1 MSPAVYKYV
10 VCSFRRQRKI
20 SYLEVKELKGRGG
33 KGGKGR
39 ERRRGKEGRERNG
52 REGKGRGAQDFHES
66 ERAAPHTEGCSCSLE
81 ELMLGPAWRQTSCVS
96 QAEIATSL

>member
-39 ERRRGKEGRERNG
+39 ERRRGKEGRERDG
-52 REGKGRGAQDFHES
+52 REEKGYKIFMNRKEQHPILKAAAVLWKSSCWVQLGGKPVVCLR
-66 ERAAPHTEGCSCSLE
+66 
-81 ELMLGPAWRQTSCVS
+81 
-96 QAEIATSL
+96 